1 MSFIQTY
8 LRHFDEFF
16 GRMEYSKAAKAFK
29 ASAIFAIDSDSW
41 SEHKDLLKERMA
53 ALEAARPIMD
63 FDQLCIAESVCRYVR
78 KRIKELEPKKYGA
91 GLSREPTPEEAA
103 EQARL
108 TEAYG
113 TSMGDLPNGV
123 KKPDGFAD
131 DLRNDDLDDD

>member
-1 MSFIQTY
+1 MSFIETY

-16 GRMEYSKAAKAFK
+16 GHMDYAKAAKAFK
-29 ASAIFAIDSDSW
+29 ACAIFLIDNESLG
-41 SEHKDLLKERMA
+41 EHKEFIKERMA

-63 FDQLCIAESVCRYVR
+63 FDQLCITESVCRYVR

-91 GLSREPTPEEAA
+91 GLSREPTIEEAR

-113 TSMGDLPNGV
+113 ASLGDVPGRI
-123 KKPDGFAD
+123 KEPDGFVH